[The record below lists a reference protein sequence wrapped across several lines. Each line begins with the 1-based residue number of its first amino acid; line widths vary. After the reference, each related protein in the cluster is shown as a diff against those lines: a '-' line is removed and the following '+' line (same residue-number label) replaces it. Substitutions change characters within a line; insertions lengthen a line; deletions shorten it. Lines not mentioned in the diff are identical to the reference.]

1 MRGET
6 RNPRPEIIHKT
17 RETQMH
23 KKIKKGLILSEGE
36 NQEGNDGGNGLLR
49 RRRRPE

>member
-23 KKIKKGLILSEGE
+23 KKIKKGLILGERE
-36 NQEGNDGGNGLLR
+36 NQEGKR
-49 RRRRPE
+49 RRERSSQKTPVP